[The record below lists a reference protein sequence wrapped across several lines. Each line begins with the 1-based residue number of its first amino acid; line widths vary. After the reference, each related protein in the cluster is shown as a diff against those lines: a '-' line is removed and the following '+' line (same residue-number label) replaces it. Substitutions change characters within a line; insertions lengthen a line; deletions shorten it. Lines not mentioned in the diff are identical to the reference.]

1 MLRFLIAGLLLIL
14 FLLISIPFLGV
25 EWIVGLID
33 RRAADISQL
42 RFVQAGFR
50 IVLWIAGTRVTYIGN
65 ENLPKKGK
73 AVLYTANHRSIFD
86 IVAAYAHMPD
96 LTGFISKDSIAKVP
110 VLRLLMK
117 RLHCLFLNRKN
128 NRQGMQTI
136 LKSIEYME
144 KGISIFIFPEGTRNK
159 NPDNTALLMFHNGS
173 FKAAQK
179 IGCPVIPVA
188 ITNADACFERQFP
201 RLKPAH
207 VIVHFGK
214 PVRYEDLPEEG
225 RKHIGDYF
233 QGVVRGML
241 TEDAALV

>member
-14 FLLISIPFLGV
+14 YLLISIPFLGV
-25 EWIVGLID
+25 EWIVGLIN

-65 ENLPKKGK
+65 ENLPKKGE
-73 AVLYTANHRSIFD
+73 AVLYTANHRGIFD

-128 NRQGMQTI
+128 NKQGMQTI

-144 KGISIFIFPEGTRNK
+144 KGISIFIFPEGTRNR
-159 NPDNTALLMFHNGS
+159 NDDPTQLRMMHNGS
-173 FKAAQK
+173 FKAAQRL
-179 IGCPVIPVA
+179 GCPVVPVA
-188 ITNADACFERQFP
+188 ITGSDLILEKHFP
-201 RLKPAH
+201 KIRAGRIT
-207 VIVHFGK
+207 VRFGK
-214 PVRYEDLPEEG
+214 PVYYKDIPEEK
-225 RKHIGDYF
+225 RKNVGDYF
-233 QGVVRGML
+233 AEIITEML
-241 TEDAALV
+241 KENALLE